1 MENTIYESQEC
12 KDLVKKVVDFDA
24 NLIEVSTHLK
34 ENYNV
39 DLELDENGDI
49 TLQAAEGTINESQS
63 LMDAKAY
70 VLENLDESYFNEV
83 LFI

>member
-24 NLIEVSTHLK
+24 NLIKVSTYLK

-49 TLQAAEGTINESQS
+49 TLQAAEGTVNESQS

-70 VLENLDESYFNEV
+70 VLMNLDESYFNEV

>member
-24 NLIEVSTHLK
+24 NLIKVSTHLK

-49 TLQAAEGTINESQS
+49 TLQVAEGTINESQS

-70 VLENLDESYFNEV
+70 VLENLDESYFNKV

>member
-24 NLIEVSTHLK
+24 NLIKVSTHLK

>member
-24 NLIEVSTHLK
+24 NVIKVSTHLK

>member
-24 NLIEVSTHLK
+24 NLIKVSTYLK

-39 DLELDENGDI
+39 DLELNENGDI
-49 TLQAAEGTINESQS
+49 TLQAAEGTVNESQS

-70 VLENLDESYFNEV
+70 VLMNLDESYFNEV

>member
-24 NLIEVSTHLK
+24 NLIKVSTYLK

-49 TLQAAEGTINESQS
+49 TLQTAESTVNESQS

-70 VLENLDESYFNEV
+70 VLMNLDESYFNEV

>member
-24 NLIEVSTHLK
+24 NIIKVSTHLK

>member
-1 MENTIYESQEC
+1 MENSIYETQEC

-24 NLIEVSTHLK
+24 NMIKVSTYLK

-39 DLELDENGDI
+39 ELELSEDGDI
-49 TLQAAEGTINESQS
+49 TLQATDEAINESQS
-63 LMDAKAY
+63 LLDAKAY